1 MTVIFLCVPLC
12 SQLDLFEQNLCFHMG
27 HIHVLACVYA
37 CLLRSNFF
45 IQGVKFC
52 SQLSVTIYYLLSKQ
66 SLFHYLCLE
75 LAGLLTIVDSE
86 KGAAWLIKV
95 FQRMEYCTDAI
106 MVVLG
111 SGLAFWLQLSTH
123 PFTYVFTF
131 LLFVAVLMKLVY
143 LEHLDRIFSSEFL
156 AICTSLSLSHWKNL
170 DMVQQELFS
179 SNKRR

>member
-1 MTVIFLCVPLC
+1 M
-12 SQLDLFEQNLCFHMG
+12 
-27 HIHVLACVYA
+27 
-37 CLLRSNFF
+37 
-45 IQGVKFC
+45 
-52 SQLSVTIYYLLSKQ
+52 
-66 SLFHYLCLE
+66 
-75 LAGLLTIVDSE
+75 LTIVDSE

-170 DMVQQELFS
+170 DMV
-179 SNKRR
+179 